1 MKRVLGFSFV
11 VLLSLMTVCES
22 AKILGLFTTYSKSHL
37 IIHKSVMEPLID
49 RGHDVTIVT
58 MLPLE
63 DSGKR
68 YRHIQLDIPAASK
81 EFMSGFTELSKS
93 RFGFLQN
100 TRKVMEFSLESS
112 NLTLHDPKMKRLMEE
127 ESFDLVVLGVF
138 FNMFQIG
145 VAAHF
150 KCPIILS
157 FMQRPMKLINDIVG
171 NPVEITYVPELF
183 NENIQ
188 PLDFFERVKNFLMV
202 VLMDLTFRPYLDY
215 RIENLYK
222 YHFHSEKYPTYQ
234 EMLRNI
240 SLILVCTHFSE
251 GIVRPNIPAIVEV
264 GGIQVKPK
272 PDPLPRDLEKFLDG
286 ASKEGAVYFSLGSN
300 ARSADMN
307 SETIKILYNV
317 LSKLK
322 QRVIW
327 KWEENERPGNASNIL
342 FKKWLPQD
350 DILAHPNIKLFITHG
365 GHGSVVES
373 KYHGVP
379 MVGIPL
385 FADQFANIDA
395 VQKAGHGLSL
405 GKEKITAERFKSI
418 VEEVLSNPT
427 YRNKVQEFS
436 RIYKDRPMSPRD
448 TAAYWIEY
456 VIRHRGA
463 KHIQSPA
470 VYMNLIQLY
479 GLDVLAF
486 LLAILYVVI
495 KILAFVFR
503 EVFRLFFGR
512 NSKNQNKDG
521 SEQKKNQ

>member
-1 MKRVLGFSFV
+1 MKRALWFSFL
-11 VLLSLMTVCES
+11 VLLSLMNVGNS
-22 AKILGLFTTYSKSHL
+22 AKILGLFVTYSKSHL
-37 IIHKSVMEPLID
+37 IIHKSVMEPLIE

-58 MLPLE
+58 TLPLE

-68 YRHIQLDIPAASK
+68 YRHIQLDVPPAPK
-81 EFMSGFTELSKS
+81 EFMSGIVETSQSL
-93 RFGFLQN
+93 FGLLLN
-100 TRKVMEFSLESS
+100 TKKVTDFSLEYS
-112 NLTLHDPKMKRLMEE
+112 NLALHDPKMKRLMEE
-127 ESFDLVVLGVF
+127 ESFDLVVFGVF

-150 KCPIILS
+150 KCPIVMS
-157 FMQRPMKLINDIVG
+157 FMQRPMRLVNTIVG
-171 NPVEITYVPELF
+171 NPLEVTYVPEVF
-183 NENIQ
+183 VGNVQ
-188 PLDFFERVKNFLMV
+188 PLGFFDRVKNFLMV
-202 VLMDLTFRPYLDY
+202 LAMDISFLPYVDY
-215 RIENLYK
+215 KTEHLYN
-222 YHFHSEKYPTYQ
+222 YNFPSEKYPTYS
-234 EMLRNI
+234 EMLKNI
-240 SLILVCTHFSE
+240 SLVLTCSHLSE
-251 GIVRPNIPAIVEV
+251 GVIRPNVPAIVEV
-264 GGIQVKPK
+264 GGIQVKSK
-272 PDPLPRDLEKFLDG
+272 PDPLPKDLEKFLDG

-327 KWEENERPGNASNIL
+327 KWEENERP
-342 FKKWLPQD
+342 WLPQD